1 MKKLFW
7 VSIPKWN
14 KGLVT
19 TAIESGADALVLP
32 KGFSKKA
39 KELGLIRTVASDGD
53 LKLGKDVREFTI
65 TSKEIENEVVA
76 AGEKVWKIIRNKDWS
91 IIPLEN
97 LISKTKNIIQTVAD
111 AKKAL
116 LALTTMEVGSDG
128 ILLETAK
135 ASEIVATGKIVREA
149 NNEKLQ
155 LVRATIES
163 TEAVGVADRVCVDTA
178 AILAPGQ
185 GILAGDSSS
194 AMFLVFNENV
204 QSPYCDPRP
213 FRVNVGAVHAYVR
226 LPDNKTGYLNEVR
239 SGSQILIVDQKGNT
253 YPLAVGRA
261 KIEKRP
267 MLLVRGRIPSTSSG
281 QAAKTISLV
290 MQNAETIR
298 LTRPNGKPV
307 SITKL
312 KKGDEVL
319 AFTEDAGRHFGVK
332 VKETITER

>member
-39 KELGLIRTVASDGD
+39 KELGLIRTVAADGD

-97 LISKTKNIIQTVAD
+97 LISKTTNIIQTVAD
-111 AKKAL
+111 SKKAL

-135 ASEIVATGKIVREA
+135 AAEIVATGKVVREA

-204 QSPYCDPRP
+204 ASPYCDPRP

-267 MLLVRGRIPSTSSG
+267 MLLVRGKIGSK
-281 QAAKTISLV
+281 AISLV

-298 LTRPNGKPV
+298 LTRPNGKPI